1 MKLLPLKTS
10 TKTTNT
16 LYSFDDGNSSY
27 VVKCYVGDDNLKRCR
42 REKDAI
48 EHWAAAGFDV
58 PRIYDRTI
66 PNIRVPYLVFSR
78 IEGVPL
84 REYLSSRTRAT
95 DEKLRTLESLFEQ
108 MSNRHRLAVENGD
121 FRLVHY
127 DPSSGNVICSGDRLS
142 YVDFEASPKYRTVI
156 EAAGT
161 ELLTLCKWIIRDIGA
176 EFLQTVMQLVTAS
189 YKNQQSLLQVMLKRT
204 SGRPFQFYHRWKD
217 RRYKSK
223 HPNEVTKYDVVDSL
237 FRSLPQ
243 Q

>member
-1 MKLLPLKTS
+1 MKLSPLKTS
-10 TKTTNT
+10 TKTTNM
-16 LYSFDDGNSSY
+16 LYSFDDGNTRY
-27 VVKCYVGDDNLKRCR
+27 VVKCYVGADNLKRCR

-48 EHWAAAGFDV
+48 EHWMAAGFDV

-66 PNIRVPYLVFSR
+66 PNIHVPYLVLSR

-84 REYLSSRTRAT
+84 REYLSSRTHPI
-95 DEKLRTLESLFEQ
+95 DEKLRILESLFEQ

-127 DPSSGNVICSGDRLS
+127 DPSSGNVICSGDQLS
-142 YVDFEASPKYRTVI
+142 YVDFEARPKYRTVI

-161 ELLTLCKWIIRDIGA
+161 ELLTLCKWIIGDIGE
-176 EFLQTVMQLVTAS
+176 EFLQTVMQLVAAS
-189 YKNQQSLLQVMLKRT
+189 YDNQQSLLRIMLKRT

-217 RRYKSK
+217 RRHKNR
-223 HPNEVTKYDVVDSL
+223 HANCITKYDIVDSL
-237 FRSLPQ
+237 FQSLKQ